1 MQKEH
6 LSSLATK
13 RKEKKEEER
22 KEGEKKRR
30 VATFHYE
37 SAQVTPSID
46 LSLRRGLRCGHR
58 RELLGER
65 LGVSASSSFY

>member
-22 KEGEKKRR
+22 KEGKKRG

-46 LSLRRGLRCGHR
+46 LSLWRGLRRGHR